1 MTVSSKY
8 RGLLQVIFISPD
20 EKRLRSGWR
29 LLLQTL
35 IMLILGILFTIPA
48 LAFATPLGGLANNL
62 SLVANGLGILTSV
75 WIARKFLDR
84 RTFTSLGLAFQGK
97 WLREIGIGILIAA
110 VIMAIVFLVELGLG
124 WLSIDGYLW
133 QTVPAANL
141 LAQLAVWLL
150 MFIGVG
156 YYEEV
161 LSRGYHLQNL
171 TEGLNL
177 AWGLILSSAVFGL
190 LHLGNPNATYIS
202 ALGITAAGLFLAY
215 GYIRTRALWLS
226 IGLHIGWNFFEGVV
240 FGFPVSGM
248 ETAQLIRH
256 TISGPDW
263 FTGGAFGPE
272 GGAASILALAVGVIL
287 ITLFTQKPA
296 DEQ

>member
-48 LAFATPLGGLANNL
+48 QAFATPLGGLPNNL

-110 VIMAIVFLVELGLG
+110 VIMAIVFLVELSLG

-272 GGAASILALAVGVIL
+272 GGAASILAMAVGVIL